1 MRYKVPQDV
10 QQADKIVGPLTAIQ
24 LVQAVVGA
32 AFAYFFYSNVAMPVS
47 ILLVIITVGIT
58 IVVIF
63 VRIHEMTFFKF
74 LISTILYLIRPRIR
88 TWKKMSDAVLPQI
101 RPQSERSKKIV
112 TEIKDEKPKQSIKEL
127 TALLDEQGGSAEN
140 SGFGEEGEV
149 DDSYG
154 RPETLASIMNID
166 AKLRE
171 RQKGKHQSKNK
182 ESKKAKVD

>member
-32 AFAYFFYSNVAMPVS
+32 AFAYFFYTKVALPVN

-74 LISTILYLIRPRIR
+74 VMSMILYLLRPRVR
-88 TWKKMSDAVLPQI
+88 TWKKMSDTVLPQI
-101 RPQSERSKKIV
+101 RPQSDKSKKIV
-112 TEIKDEKPKQSIKEL
+112 TEIKEDKPKQSIKEL
-127 TALLDEQGGSAEN
+127 TALLDEQGGATELP
-140 SGFGEEGEV
+140 GFGEEGST

-154 RPETLASIMNID
+154 RPESLASIMNID

-171 RQKGKHQSKNK
+171 RQKSNENRGRK
-182 ESKKAKVD
+182 EDKKAKK